1 MLGLQRK
8 VIKMSGTPREERVRS
23 SRECEREKENRVEL
37 NRNSSSRSAGTRVV
51 NVLRA
56 TLDRHGS

>member
-23 SRECEREKENRVEL
+23 SRECERERERERESCGIK
-37 NRNSSSRSAGTRVV
+37 
-51 NVLRA
+51 
-56 TLDRHGS
+56 